1 MSAQAQSIV
10 EARFSPKLKVYFWVS
25 GALILIATVAGIVLL
40 PVWVFAGA
48 WWAGRYH
55 ASLSCR
61 LTERSVVIGK
71 GVFFK
76 QELTIPLDKIQDV
89 SIHEGPLLSA
99 LGLLSLRI
107 ETAGQRSAATGKSE
121 ADLTGVMDARRV
133 RDQILEQRDRLA
145 ERGFAGA
152 APVAAAAAVEA
163 GAGEG
168 AVLAQI
174 RDALLRIE
182 ARLGERG

>member
-1 MSAQAQSIV
+1 MSAQANSIV

-25 GALILIATVAGIVLL
+25 GALILIATVAGILLL
-40 PVWVFAGA
+40 PFWVFVGG
-48 WWAGRYH
+48 WWASRYH

-61 LTERSVVIGK
+61 LTDRSVVIGK

-89 SIHEGPLLSA
+89 SIHEGPLLGA
-99 LGLLSLRI
+99 LGLLQLRI

-121 ADLTGVMDARRV
+121 ADLIGVMDARTM
-133 RDQILEQRDRLA
+133 RDRILEQRDRLA
-145 ERGFAGA
+145 ERGFAA
-152 APVAAAAAVEA
+152 PAPVAGEA
-163 GAGEG
+163 GAGADG
-168 AVLAQI
+168 VLGEI

>member
-1 MSAQAQSIV
+1 MSVQSNSIV

-25 GALILIATVAGIVLL
+25 GALILIATIAGILLL
-40 PVWVFAGA
+40 PVWVFLGG
-48 WWAGRYH
+48 WWASRYH

-61 LTERSVVIGK
+61 LTDRSVVIGK

-89 SIHEGPLLSA
+89 SIHEGPLLGA
-99 LGLLSLRI
+99 LGLLQLRI

-121 ADLTGVMDARRV
+121 ADLIGVMDARTM
-133 RDQILEQRDRLA
+133 RDRILEQRDRLA
-145 ERGFAGA
+145 ERGFA
-152 APVAAAAAVEA
+152 APAAV
-163 GAGEG
+163 AGEG
-168 AVLAQI
+168 GPGADGVLGEI

>member
-1 MSAQAQSIV
+1 MTVQASSIV
-10 EARFSPKLKVYFWVS
+10 EARFSPKLKAYFWIN

-40 PVWVFAGA
+40 PVWLFVGS
-48 WWAGRYH
+48 WWASRYH

-71 GVFFK
+71 GVFFR

-99 LGLLSLRI
+99 LGLLSLRL

-121 ADLTGVMDARRV
+121 ADLTGVMDARQM
-133 RDQILEQRDRLA
+133 RDQILAQRDRLA

-152 APVAAAAAVEA
+152 GVTTAPVEA
-163 GAGEG
+163 GAGDG
-168 AVLAQI
+168 AVLGEI

>member
-1 MSAQAQSIV
+1 MSAQANSIV
-10 EARFSPKLKVYFWVS
+10 EARFSPKLKVYFWIS
-25 GALILIATVAGIVLL
+25 GALILIATVAGILLL
-40 PVWVFAGA
+40 PVWLVVGG
-48 WWAGRYH
+48 WWASRYH

-71 GVFFK
+71 GVFFR

-99 LGLLSLRI
+99 LGMLSLRL
-107 ETAGQRSAATGKSE
+107 ETAGQRSSATGKSE
-121 ADLTGVMDARRV
+121 ADLTGVMDARAM
-133 RDQILEQRDRLA
+133 RDRILEQRDRLA
-145 ERGFAGA
+145 ERGFA
-152 APVAAAAAVEA
+152 APAVAAGEA
-163 GAGEG
+163 GTGEQ
-168 AVLAQI
+168 AVLGEI

>member
-1 MSAQAQSIV
+1 MSAQANSIV
-10 EARFSPKLKVYFWVS
+10 EARFSPKLKVYFWLS
-25 GALILIATVAGIVLL
+25 GALILIATIAGILLLPFWVLL
-40 PVWVFAGA
+40 GG
-48 WWAGRYH
+48 WWASRYH

-61 LTERSVVIGK
+61 LTDRSVVIGK

-89 SIHEGPLLSA
+89 SIHEGPLLGA
-99 LGLLSLRI
+99 LGLLQLRI

-121 ADLTGVMDARRV
+121 ADLIGVMDARTM

-145 ERGFAGA
+145 ERGFA
-152 APVAAAAAVEA
+152 APAAVAGEA
-163 GAGEG
+163 GAGADG
-168 AVLAQI
+168 VLGEI

-182 ARLGERG
+182 ARLNEKG